1 MRKDKTYM
9 RKIGRSLSS
18 GLLLAVL
25 CLQLP
30 SCTDDD
36 AVLPATGETCK
47 VILRLNVSSFGSRG
61 TDGMTRSVAGNSD
74 EDLVKDLWVFQFSTI
89 TDSLLKAPVYISA
102 EQLNGDVDEIEI
114 DFTQNSPGESSI
126 VCAVANTHDG
136 NWATDENNQTRKG
149 FATYTEFQQQA
160 LPADASQP
168 FLSSNM
174 GATGGYTIPMY
185 GETQIVIAGKAYI
198 RVPLV
203 RMFARVHVSVD
214 PANAYAHEMTIKSI
228 TYSNVPLYSRV
239 MKITGKDE
247 YPADVVWKEEECGT
261 EEVGDYILYIPE
273 NIQGVVENMTNKS
286 TAADTLFPQNA
297 LAIKVDLIHNKSM
310 DLDDDN
316 QNSHVHEYKVYPGE
330 NMKNDFNIRR
340 NYIYNVIIKLVSE
353 PDKDTI
359 VP

>member
-1 MRKDKTYM
+1 MRKDETYI

-18 GLLLAVL
+18 GLLLAIL

-47 VILRLNVSSFGSRG
+47 AILRLNVSSFGSRG

-74 EDLVKDLWVFQFSTI
+74 EDLVKDLWVFQFSTL
-89 TDSLLKAPVYISA
+89 TKGLLKDPVYISS

-185 GETQIVIAGKAYI
+185 GTTQITIAAKTYI

-203 RMFARVHVSVD
+203 RMFARVHVYVD
-214 PANAYAHEMTIKSI
+214 PSYPNAHHMSIKSI

-239 MKITGKDE
+239 KGITEKNE
-247 YPADVVWKEEECGT
+247 YPDNVEWKEYVEEGADDFT
-261 EEVGDYILYIPE
+261 LYIPE
-273 NIQGVVENMTNKS
+273 NIQGVVEEMTSKS
-286 TAADTLFPQNA
+286 TADKSLFPKNA
-297 LAIKVDLIHNKSM
+297 LAIKVDMIHASM
-310 DLDDDN
+310 SEN
-316 QNSHVHEYKVYPGE
+316 PTGNGHIHEYTVYPGGD
-330 NMKNDFNIRR
+330 MKNDFNIRR
-340 NYIYNVIIKLVSE
+340 NCIYNVIIKLVSE